1 MDEKHKTLLKIV
13 KEQLVRDMDP
23 RVVLLKMSA
32 SLVFSDDDEEVIKS
46 EPTRQRKC
54 EALLCILPT
63 KGPNAYD
70 SFKKA
75 LEECQPH
82 LANLIKEAG
91 K

>member
-1 MDEKHKTLLKIV
+1 MDEKHRKLLRTV
-13 KEQLVRDMDP
+13 KEKLVRDMNP

-32 SLVFSDDDEEVIKS
+32 SLVFSDNDGEEIKS
-46 EPTRQRKC
+46 EPTRWRKC
-54 EALLCILPT
+54 EALLRILPT
-63 KGPNAYD
+63 KGPKAYD

-82 LANLIKEAG
+82 LANLINEAG

>member
-1 MDEKHKTLLKIV
+1 MDEKHRKVLKTVREK
-13 KEQLVRDMDP
+13 LVRDMNP
-23 RVVLLKMSA
+23 RMVLLKMSA
-32 SLVFSDDDEEVIKS
+32 SLVFSDDDEEEIKS

-70 SFKKA
+70 SFKEA